1 MDRNPLTPQVPAAFM
16 ANLTSALDQ
25 ANGML
30 RLSGLSVRIR
40 ERRHSQWLSV
50 YQVLPG
56 GGTRE
61 RTMRGNAAADPEA
74 VGRLPCGFSTGSGAR
89 KANAARHSFSTGP
102 RLNAPPPTIAT
113 TSARIT
119 MAMMSSSTA
128 LGESPPRRPNQ
139 LTLMTESDP
148 ISGQSS

>member
-1 MDRNPLTPQVPAAFM
+1 MGRNPLTPQVPAAFM
-16 ANLTSALDQ
+16 ANLSSALDR

-61 RTMRGNAAADPEA
+61 RATRGYAAADPEA
-74 VGRLPCGFSTGSGAR
+74 VERLYETVRAIAKQQPSFDWDALISCPRTNVRQNPAGPKSAKPSWPSNGAR
-89 KANAARHSFSTGP
+89 G
-102 RLNAPPPTIAT
+102 
-113 TSARIT
+113 
-119 MAMMSSSTA
+119 
-128 LGESPPRRPNQ
+128 
-139 LTLMTESDP
+139 
-148 ISGQSS
+148 